1 MESEGINCQGKK
13 DREWLNKLL
22 GNYKAG
28 LSERIP
34 AIINGSEDCQEK
46 RSRTAEP
53 IVGKL

>member
-13 DREWLNKLL
+13 DREWLNQLL

-46 RSRTAEP
+46 MIEK
-53 IVGKL
+53 G